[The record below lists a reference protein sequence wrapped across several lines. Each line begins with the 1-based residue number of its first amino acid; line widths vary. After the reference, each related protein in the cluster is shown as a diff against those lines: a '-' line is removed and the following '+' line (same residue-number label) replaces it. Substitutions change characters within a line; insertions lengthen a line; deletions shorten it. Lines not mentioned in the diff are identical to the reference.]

1 MSTGS
6 QRKLQKSI
14 KSWPVSIRNPQS
26 KIQNQRDP
34 MPYDLVIHNGTL
46 VTANDSFEIIP
57 DGLLCAKAGKLE
69 RVEPLGDNQS
79 LPAADQTIDARGGLV
94 MPGLVN
100 THTHLPMTLFRGLAD
115 DLPLEIWLNEHIFPA
130 ESVHINPERVRWGS
144 LLACAE
150 MLLSGTTTCCDGYFY
165 ENMVA
170 EAIQTSGIRAVL
182 AQGVIDFPAPGV
194 PDPKDNLKI
203 PEAFVTR
210 WQNRASLISPSV
222 FCHSAYTCSTQTL
235 KEAKALCVENGLL
248 FQIHV
253 AETQNECQQIQ
264 NEHQCTPI
272 QYLDQL
278 EILDENTLL
287 IHCVWLTHEDI
298 AIIAARKAGISHNP
312 ESNAKLAS
320 GIAPVPQILR
330 SGIPV
335 GLGTD
340 GCASNNNLDLFHEM
354 DMTAKLHKAASL
366 DPTTMAARTVVE
378 MATIGGA
385 RAIGLEK
392 HIGSLEVGK
401 QADVI
406 IIDAERP
413 HLSPIYHPESHI
425 VYAAKSSDVRDVV
438 VDGRVLVRN
447 RNVLSLDVEEIMAK
461 VREIAGDIK
470 S

>member
-1 MSTGS
+1 MS
-6 QRKLQKSI
+6 
-14 KSWPVSIRNPQS
+14 
-26 KIQNQRDP
+26 
-34 MPYDLVIHNGTL
+34 YDLVIHNGTI
-46 VTANDSFEIIP
+46 VTVNDSFAMIP
-57 DGLLCAKAGKLE
+57 DGLICVKAGKLE
-69 RVEPLGDNQS
+69 RIEPLADNQS
-79 LPAADQTIDARGGLV
+79 LPAAEETVDAGGGLV
-94 MPGLVN
+94 MPGLIN

-115 DLPLEIWLNEHIFPA
+115 DLPLNIWLNQHIFPA
-130 ESVHINPERVRWGS
+130 ESAHINPERVRWGS

-150 MLLSGTTTCCDGYFY
+150 MLLCGTTTCCDGYFY

-170 EAIQTSGIRAVL
+170 EAVRTSGMRAVL
-182 AQGVIDFPAPGV
+182 AQGVVDFPAPGV
-194 PDPKDNLKI
+194 PDPKENLKI
-203 PEAFVTR
+203 PDAFVTR
-210 WQNRASLISPSV
+210 WQNRTSLISPSV
-222 FCHSAYTCSTQTL
+222 FCHSAYTCSAETL
-235 KEAKALCVENGLL
+235 KEAKALCTTHGLL

-264 NEHQCTPI
+264 NEHGCTPI
-272 QYLDQL
+272 EYLDRL

-287 IHCVWLTHEDI
+287 IHCVWLTDEDI
-298 AIIAARKAGISHNP
+298 AIIADRKTGISHNP

-354 DMTAKLHKAASL
+354 DMAAKLHKAATF
-366 DPTTMAARTVVE
+366 DPTTMDARTVVE

-385 RAIGLEK
+385 RALGLER
-392 HIGSLEVGK
+392 HTGSLEIGK

-406 IIDAERP
+406 IIDTGRS

-425 VYAAKSSDVRDVV
+425 VYAAKSSDVCDVV
-438 VDGRVLVRN
+438 VDGRVRVRN
-447 RNVLSLDVEEIMAK
+447 RNVLSLDVDEIMAE
-461 VREIAGDIK
+461 VREIAADIK

>member
-1 MSTGS
+1 
-6 QRKLQKSI
+6 
-14 KSWPVSIRNPQS
+14 
-26 KIQNQRDP
+26 
-34 MPYDLVIHNGTL
+34 MPYDLVIHNGTI
-46 VTANDSFEIIP
+46 VTTNDSFEIIP
-57 DGLLCAKAGKLE
+57 NGLICAKAGKIE
-69 RVEPLGDNQS
+69 RIEPLTGNQS
-79 LPAADQTIDARGGLV
+79 LPAADETIDAGGGLV

-100 THTHLPMTLFRGLAD
+100 SHTHLPMTLFRGLAD
-115 DLPLEIWLNEHIFPA
+115 DLPLDIWLNQHIFPA
-130 ESVHINPERVRWGS
+130 ESAHINPERVRWGS

-165 ENMVA
+165 ENLVT
-170 EAIQTSGIRAVL
+170 EAVQTSGMRAVL

-203 PEAFVTR
+203 PDAFIAS
-210 WQNRASLISPSV
+210 WQNRTSLISPSV
-222 FCHSAYTCSTQTL
+222 FCHSAYTCSAETL
-235 KEAKALCVENGLL
+235 KKAKTLCVKNGLL

-272 QYLDQL
+272 QYLDRL

-287 IHCVWLTHEDI
+287 IHCVWLTDEDI

-320 GIAPVPQILR
+320 GIAPIPEIL
-330 SGIPV
+330 SAGIPV

-354 DMTAKLHKAASL
+354 DMAAKLHKAATF

-385 RAIGLEK
+385 RAIGLGTR
-392 HIGSLEVGK
+392 IGSLEIGK

-406 IIDAERP
+406 IIDTAKS
-413 HLSPIYHPESHI
+413 HLTPLYHPESHI

-438 VDGRVLVRN
+438 VDGCVLVRD
-447 RNVLSLDVEEIMAK
+447 RKVLQLDIEEIMAK
-461 VREIAGDIK
+461 VREIAADIK

>member
-1 MSTGS
+1 MA
-6 QRKLQKSI
+6 
-14 KSWPVSIRNPQS
+14 
-26 KIQNQRDP
+26 
-34 MPYDLVIHNGTL
+34 YDLVIHNGTI
-46 VTANDSFEIIP
+46 VTVNEAFEIIP

-69 RVEPLGDNQS
+69 CIEPLDDSQS
-79 LPAADQTIDARGGLV
+79 IPAADETIDAGGGLV

-115 DLPLEIWLNEHIFPA
+115 DLPLDIWLNEYIFPA
-130 ESVHINPERVRWGS
+130 ESVHLNPERVRWGS
-144 LLACAE
+144 LLACTE

-170 EAIQTSGIRAVL
+170 EAVQASGMRAVL

-194 PDPKDNLKI
+194 PEPKDNLKI
-203 PEAFVTR
+203 PEAFIAR
-210 WQNRASLISPSV
+210 LQNQTSLISPSV
-222 FCHSAYTCSTQTL
+222 FCHSAYTCS
-235 KEAKALCVENGLL
+235 
-248 FQIHV
+248 
-253 AETQNECQQIQ
+253 AETFRNECQRIQ
-264 NEHQCTPI
+264 DEHHCTPI

-287 IHCVWLTHEDI
+287 IHCVWLTAEDI
-298 AIIAARKAGISHNP
+298 AIIASRKACISHNP

-320 GIAPVPQILR
+320 GIAPVPEILR

-354 DMTAKLHKAASL
+354 DMAAKLHKAATS
-366 DPTTMAARTVVE
+366 DPTTMDARTVVE

-385 RAIGLEK
+385 RAIGLGK

-401 QADVI
+401 AADVI
-406 IIDAERP
+406 IIDTSVP
-413 HLSPIYHPESHI
+413 HLAPIYHPESHI

-438 VDGRVLVRN
+438 VNGCVRVRN

-461 VREIAGDIK
+461 VREIAGHFK
-470 S
+470 R

>member
-1 MSTGS
+1 
-6 QRKLQKSI
+6 
-14 KSWPVSIRNPQS
+14 
-26 KIQNQRDP
+26 
-34 MPYDLVIHNGTL
+34 MPYDLVIHNGTI

-57 DGLLCAKAGKLE
+57 DGLVCAKAGKLE
-69 RVEPLGDNQS
+69 RIGPSDDNKS
-79 LPAADQTIDARGGLV
+79 LPAANETIDAGGGLV
-94 MPGLVN
+94 MPGLIN

-115 DLPLEIWLNEHIFPA
+115 DLPLDVWLNQHIFPA
-130 ESVHINPERVRWGS
+130 ESAHINPECVRWGS

-165 ENMVA
+165 ENMVT
-170 EAIQTSGIRAVL
+170 EAVRTSGMRAVL

-194 PDPKDNLKI
+194 PDPKDNLKVAD
-203 PEAFVTR
+203 AFIAG
-210 WQNRASLISPSV
+210 WQNRTSLIRPSV
-222 FCHSAYTCSTQTL
+222 FCHSAYTCSAETL
-235 KEAKALCVENGLL
+235 KEAKSLCVENGLL
-248 FQIHV
+248 LQIHA

-264 NEHQCTPI
+264 NEHRCTPI
-272 QYLDQL
+272 QYLDRL

-287 IHCVWLTHEDI
+287 IHCVWLTDADI
-298 AIIAARKAGISHNP
+298 AIIAARNAGISHNP

-320 GIAPVPQILR
+320 GIAPLPDILR
-330 SGIPV
+330 SGIAV

-354 DMTAKLHKAASL
+354 DMAAKLHKAVSF
-366 DPTTMAARTVVE
+366 DPTTMDARTVVE

-385 RAIGLEK
+385 RAIGLDT

-406 IIDAERP
+406 IIDTARS

-438 VDGRVLVRN
+438 VDGCVRVRN
-447 RNVLSLDVEEIMAK
+447 RNVLNLDVEEIMAK
-461 VREIAGDIK
+461 VREIAADIK
-470 S
+470 N

>member
-1 MSTGS
+1 MA
-6 QRKLQKSI
+6 
-14 KSWPVSIRNPQS
+14 
-26 KIQNQRDP
+26 
-34 MPYDLVIHNGTL
+34 YDLAIHNGTI
-46 VTANDSFEIIP
+46 VTVNEAFEIIP

-69 RVEPLGDNQS
+69 RIEPLGGSQS
-79 LPAADQTIDARGGLV
+79 IPAADETIDAGGGLV

-115 DLPLEIWLNEHIFPA
+115 DLPLDIWLNEHIFPA

-165 ENMVA
+165 ENMVT
-170 EAIQTSGIRAVL
+170 EAVQTSGMRAVL

-194 PDPKDNLKI
+194 PEPKDNLKI
-203 PEAFVTR
+203 SEAFIAR
-210 WQNRASLISPSV
+210 WQNQTSLISPSV
-222 FCHSAYTCSTQTL
+222 FCHSAYTCRAETL
-235 KEAKALCVENGLL
+235 KKAKTLCAANRLL

-253 AETQNECQQIQ
+253 AETRNECQRIQ
-264 NEHQCTPI
+264 DEHHCTPI

-287 IHCVWLTHEDI
+287 IHCVWLTAEDI
-298 AIIAARKAGISHNP
+298 SIIASRKACISHNP

-320 GIAPVPQILR
+320 GIAPVPEILR

-354 DMTAKLHKAASL
+354 DMAAKLHKAATS
-366 DPTTMAARTVVE
+366 DPTTMDARTVVE

-385 RAIGLEK
+385 RAIGLGE

-406 IIDAERP
+406 IIDTSAP
-413 HLSPIYHPESHI
+413 HLAPIYHPESHI

-438 VDGRVLVRN
+438 VDGCVRVRN
-447 RNVLSLDVEEIMAK
+447 RNVLNLDVEEIMAK
-461 VREIAGDIK
+461 VREIAADIK
-470 S
+470 N

>member
-1 MSTGS
+1 MS
-6 QRKLQKSI
+6 
-14 KSWPVSIRNPQS
+14 
-26 KIQNQRDP
+26 
-34 MPYDLVIHNGTL
+34 YDLVIHNGTI
-46 VTANDSFEIIP
+46 VTANDSFEMIP
-57 DGLLCAKAGKLE
+57 NGLICAKAGKLE
-69 RVEPLGDNQS
+69 RIEPLADNQS
-79 LPAADQTIDARGGLV
+79 LPAANEIIDARGGLV
-94 MPGLVN
+94 MPGLIN

-115 DLPLEIWLNEHIFPA
+115 DLPLDIWLNQHIFPA
-130 ESVHINPERVRWGS
+130 ESAHINPESVRWGS

-150 MLLSGTTTCCDGYFY
+150 MLLCGTTTCCDGYFH
-165 ENMVA
+165 ENMVT
-170 EAIQTSGIRAVL
+170 EAVQTSGMRAVL

-203 PEAFVTR
+203 PDAFIAR
-210 WQNRASLISPSV
+210 WQNRTSLISPSV
-222 FCHSAYTCSTQTL
+222 FCHSAYTCSAETL
-235 KEAKALCVENGLL
+235 KAAKTLCVENGLL

-272 QYLDQL
+272 QYLDRL

-287 IHCVWLTHEDI
+287 IHCVWLTDEDI

-320 GIAPVPQILR
+320 GIAPLPDILR

-354 DMTAKLHKAASL
+354 DMAAKLHKAASF
-366 DPTTMAARTVVE
+366 DPTTMDARTVVE

-385 RAIGLEK
+385 KAIGLGT

-406 IIDAERP
+406 IIDTARS

-438 VDGRVLVRN
+438 VDGCVLVKDRK
-447 RNVLSLDVEEIMAK
+447 VLQLDVDEIMAK
-461 VREIAGDIK
+461 VREIANHIK
-470 S
+470 KGR

>member
-1 MSTGS
+1 MT
-6 QRKLQKSI
+6 
-14 KSWPVSIRNPQS
+14 
-26 KIQNQRDP
+26 
-34 MPYDLVIHNGTL
+34 YDLVIHNGTI

-57 DGLLCAKAGKLE
+57 NGLLCAKSGKLK
-69 RVEPLGDNQS
+69 RVEPLTDNQS
-79 LPAADQTIDARGGLV
+79 LPAADETIDAGGGLV

-115 DLPLEIWLNEHIFPA
+115 DLPLDVWLNEHIFPA
-130 ESVHINPERVRWGS
+130 ESAHINPGRVRWGS

-150 MLLSGTTTCCDGYFY
+150 MLLSGTTTCCDGYFH

-170 EAIQTSGIRAVL
+170 KALQTSGMRAVL

-194 PDPKDNLKI
+194 PNPKDNVKI
-203 PEAFVTR
+203 PDTFIAK
-210 WQNRASLISPSV
+210 WQNRTSLIRPSV
-222 FCHSAYTCSTQTL
+222 FCHSTYTCSAETL
-235 KEAKALCVENGLL
+235 KAAKSLCVENGFL

-253 AETQNECQQIQ
+253 AETQHECQQIQ
-264 NEHQCTPI
+264 NEYQCTPI
-272 QYLDQL
+272 QYLDRL

-287 IHCVWLTHEDI
+287 IHCVWLTDEDI
-298 AIIAARKAGISHNP
+298 AIIASRKAGISHNP

-320 GIAPVPQILR
+320 GIAPVPEILK
-330 SGIPV
+330 SGISV

-354 DMTAKLHKAASL
+354 DMAAKLHKATTF
-366 DPTTMAARTVVE
+366 DPTAMAARTVVE

-385 RAIGLEK
+385 RAIGLGN

-406 IIDAERP
+406 IIDTATP
-413 HLSPIYHPESHI
+413 HLSPLFHPESHI
-425 VYAAKSSDVRDVV
+425 VYAVKGSDVRDVV
-438 VDGRVLVRN
+438 VDGHVRVRN
-447 RNVLSLDVEEIMAK
+447 RNVLSMDVGEIMAR
-461 VREIAGDIK
+461 VREIAADIK